1 MTTQSE
7 KVSAEDVRHVA
18 DLANLELTQ
27 AEEEGMI
34 RDLNAILT
42 HFDQLSELNVADI
55 PPMAQVNEVL
65 HGASGEESAAASAL
79 RPDEHLDSLPR
90 ESVMR
95 SAPETDGA
103 FFKVPKVLER

>member
-18 DLANLELTQ
+18 ELANLELTQ
-27 AEEEGMI
+27 AEEAGMI
-34 RDLNAILT
+34 RDLNAILS
-42 HFDQLSELNVADI
+42 HFDQLNELNVADT
-55 PPMAQVNEVL
+55 PPMAQVTEVL
-65 HGASGEESAAASAL
+65 HGAGGEESAAASAL
-79 RPDEHLDSLPR
+79 RPDEHQPSLAR

-95 SAPETDGA
+95 SAPDTDGV

>member
-18 DLANLELTQ
+18 ELANLELTQ
-27 AEEEGMI
+27 GEEEGMI
-34 RDLNAILT
+34 RDLNAILS
-42 HFDQLSELNVADI
+42 HFDQLNELNVADT
-55 PPMAQVNEVL
+55 PPMAQVTEVL
-65 HGASGEESAAASAL
+65 RGTGGEESAAASAL
-79 RPDEHLDSLPR
+79 RADEPQGSLSR
-90 ESVMR
+90 EIVMR